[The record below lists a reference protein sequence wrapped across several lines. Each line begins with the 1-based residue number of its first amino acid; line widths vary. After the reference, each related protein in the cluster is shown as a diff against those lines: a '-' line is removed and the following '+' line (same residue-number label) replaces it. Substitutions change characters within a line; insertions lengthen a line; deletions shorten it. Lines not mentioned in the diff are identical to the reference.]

1 MPNLKLSNNACLERI
16 RLGFL
21 QVMMSQANIVFLI
34 DVYFAVCLFV
44 CLPVESL
51 LYFVTAGW
59 CWTPRTAITMTMA
72 VSRVTVIIVHDICIM
87 L

>member
-44 CLPVESL
+44 CLCVYLLKVSCILSL
-51 LYFVTAGW
+51 QDGVG
-59 CWTPRTAITMTMA
+59 PQEQQ
-72 VSRVTVIIVHDICIM
+72 SQ
-87 L
+87 